1 MKRAYVLAGA
11 LLGWFALALQLAI
24 MINVNLNSVD
34 GSVLRALG
42 RFVAYFTILT
52 NILVALN
59 FTVRLVAP
67 ATALGRFLLR
77 PVVEADIL
85 LAIFFVGTIYVLVL
99 QDLWDP
105 QGGQYLADLILHYLT
120 PLIYLG
126 YWLLFVPHGGL
137 RWQNALMWP
146 AYPLAYLVYALLRGA
161 FSGFYPYHFIDV
173 ATLGY
178 GRVLIN
184 ALVLLGA
191 FVLAGLVLVA
201 LDRLLGRLTARG
213 RQPAVS

>member
-1 MKRAYVLAGA
+1 MLSMKRAYVLSGA
-11 LLGWFALALQLAI
+11 LLGWFGLALQLAI

-85 LAIFFVGTIYVLVL
+85 LATIFVGMIYVLVL
-99 QDLWDP
+99 QNLWDP
-105 QGGQYLADLILHYLT
+105 QGGQYT
-120 PLIYLG
+120 
-126 YWLLFVPHGGL
+126 
-137 RWQNALMWP
+137 
-146 AYPLAYLVYALLRGA
+146 
-161 FSGFYPYHFIDV
+161 
-173 ATLGY
+173 
-178 GRVLIN
+178 
-184 ALVLLGA
+184 
-191 FVLAGLVLVA
+191 
-201 LDRLLGRLTARG
+201 
-213 RQPAVS
+213 